1 MEWKKI
7 KKILSE
13 VWYNTDFR
21 LGVLLSVVFII
32 DYIYFKGIK

>member
-21 LGVLLSVVFII
+21 LGVLLTLVFLV
-32 DYIYFKGIK
+32 DYYIFKGNK

>member
-7 KKILSE
+7 KKILSG

-21 LGVLLSVVFII
+21 LGVLLCVVFII